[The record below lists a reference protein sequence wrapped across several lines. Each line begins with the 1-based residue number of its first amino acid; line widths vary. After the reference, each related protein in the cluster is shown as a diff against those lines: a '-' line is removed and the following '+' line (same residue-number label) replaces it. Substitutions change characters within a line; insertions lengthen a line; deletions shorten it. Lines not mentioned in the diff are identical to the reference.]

1 MKIFSLKRI
10 IGLAAIGGA
19 VAYAR
24 KHGGFKAAFDDL
36 KVKANDLV
44 AKGKEQLEANKPAA
58 AASSNVSGSSYT
70 GSVGGASAGSNG
82 LDDFGTTTSG
92 YGYRR

>member
-10 IGLAAIGGA
+10 LGLAAIGGA

-24 KHGGFKAAFDDL
+24 KHGGFQNAFSEL
-36 KVKANDLV
+36 KVKANDLI
-44 AKGKEQLEANKPAA
+44 AKGKEQLDAKKPAVADVGA
-58 AASSNVSGSSYT
+58 ASYT
-70 GSVGGASAGSNG
+70 GSVGSVSGGNNA
-82 LDDFGTTTSG
+82 DDFGSPSG

>member
-24 KHGGFKAAFDDL
+24 KRGGFKAAFEDL

-58 AASSNVSGSSYT
+58 ASSVSGSSYT
-70 GSVGGASAGSNG
+70 GSVGGASGGSNG
-82 LDDFGTTTSG
+82 NLDDFGTTTSG

>member
-24 KHGGFKAAFDDL
+24 KHGGFQNAFSDL
-36 KVKANDLV
+36 KVKANDLI
-44 AKGKEQLEANKPAA
+44 AKGKEQLAANKPAESGVGA
-58 AASSNVSGSSYT
+58 VGGSSYT
-70 GSVGGASAGSNG
+70 GSVGGSSVGSNN
-82 LDDFGTTTSG
+82 LDDFGTTSGG